1 VITASDR
8 VNLASCLIVVAA
20 CLACAAAFV
29 FPGSAAAQDFAIP
42 EVVYPGLPRQAGT
55 AEGFV
60 PPGWTL
66 EVQASGDLNRD
77 GKGDLI
83 LVIRQNDPD
92 NVIRDFEGL
101 GEKPFDTNP
110 RILAIAFRDEPSSVY
125 TLQSENHSLIPRR
138 TDPAAA
144 DPFDKE
150 TGIAIVRD
158 GFQVR
163 LDWFMSAGGWETFN
177 TTYTF
182 RHRAGRFELIGYDR
196 NTTHRASGDTK
207 SISINYLTRKV
218 KTTTGHISRDADTIH
233 WLPLPQRP
241 APTINSIGDGLSF
254 RPEF

>member
-1 VITASDR
+1 MASDR
-8 VNLASCLIVVAA
+8 LRLASCLIVVSA

-29 FPGSAAAQDFAIP
+29 LPGNAAAQDVAIP
-42 EVVYPGLPRQAGT
+42 EVVYPSLPRQAGT

-77 GKGDLI
+77 GKGDLV

-92 NVIRDFEGL
+92 NVIQDFEGL

-110 RILAIAFRDEPSSVY
+110 RILAIAFRDGPSGGY
-125 TLQSENHSLIPRR
+125 TLQSENHTLIPRR

-150 TGIAIVRD
+150 ISIAVLRD

-163 LDWFMSAGGWETFN
+163 LDWFMSAGGWETFS

-182 RHRAGRFELIGYDR
+182 RHRTGRFELIGYDR
-196 NTTHRASGDTK
+196 DTTHRASGDTE

-218 KTTTGHISRDADTIH
+218 KTVSGHISRDVDKVR
-233 WLPLPQRP
+233 WLTLPQRP
-241 APTINSIGDGLSF
+241 APTINSVGDGLSF